1 MPDTPT
7 NSRPDLFHYKKLN
20 LGCGWDIREG
30 FLNVDLHDF
39 HKPDYVADILD
50 LPELPSRHYD
60 VIVAQDVL
68 EHIERAKQIPALKE
82 WTRLLSAHGRLKI
95 RLPSLF
101 DMLRTGTGS
110 GWFSAQAH
118 AHLVNMVYGTQA
130 YNGDYHLAGHTALTL
145 VDAGKQVGLV
155 ISHAAIKDGWLFD
168 IEFARNTEELSKE
181 HPQDLFRRARP
192 PGRSVW
198 LQYGP
203 ERFRSSK
210 PRRPCRDHPRLCR
223 MEVPSRI
230 AVKRSGLKARFVNFG
245 QADRNDAQTE
255 CAKIARNPGILWGVG
270 VRYGKFQ
277 IQRAGALRQFKA
289 FDLA

>member
-181 HPQDLFRRARP
+181 EFIHKIYFEELGRPVDPSGFNMGLSVLGRQSRDALVAIIRDSAEWKSLRA
-192 PGRSVW
+192 
-198 LQYGP
+198 
-203 ERFRSSK
+203 
-210 PRRPCRDHPRLCR
+210 
-223 MEVPSRI
+223 
-230 AVKRSGLKARFVNFG
+230 
-245 QADRNDAQTE
+245 
-255 CAKIARNPGILWGVG
+255 
-270 VRYGKFQ
+270 
-277 IQRAGALRQFKA
+277 
-289 FDLA
+289 